1 MGSLSGAL
9 ALKLIIS
16 VLFDS
21 SVTESKRKLCGNKQW
36 GVLAICG
43 NI

>member
-9 ALKLIIS
+9 ALKLVTS

-21 SVTESKRKLCGNKQW
+21 SVTESKGKLGGSKQW